1 MFEPKTYAVQ
11 LALMI
16 TSMCCWGSW
25 ANTLKL
31 TPGWRFQS
39 FYWDYVVGLFFAS
52 LAFGTVL
59 GGGAEFWHGLT
70 TPSLLAIGYAL
81 LAGII
86 FNAANQLLVAAIDLA
101 GLAVA
106 FPIGIGLALVI
117 GVLLN
122 YLLAPAANPILLF
135 GGVLL
140 VAIAIVVDA
149 MAYRKREHDSGTVS
163 KRGIFISLL
172 CGVLMGVFY
181 PFLTRAMQGDGALGC
196 LYGRS
201 ILRDWRRTMCFAA
214 QLLAYEASVYGDFC
228 GVLELYGGKAGVA
241 SLGCVGRH
249 HLVCR
254 TLGKPNLFASADGRA
269 GCFVRDWPRRYDDLC
284 RLGSVYLEGVS
295 QCSKDCE
302 RSASVDVRA
311 LHRRLRAYSTC
322 AYMALRDILR

>member
-39 FYWDYVVGLFFAS
+39 FYWDYVVGLLFAS

-59 GGGAEFWHGLT
+59 GGGAEFWQGLT

-149 MAYRKREHDSGTVS
+149 MAYRQRERDSGTVS

-181 PFLTRAMQGDGALGC
+181 PFLTRAMQGDRPLDA
-196 LYGRS
+196 Y
-201 ILRDWRRTMCFAA
+201 TVVPYFAI
-214 QLLAYEASVYGDFC
+214 
-228 GVLELYGGKAGVA
+228 GVA
-241 SLGCVGRH
+241 LCVLPLNYWLMKRPFTGTPVEFSNYTEAKPVW
-249 HLVCR
+249 HLWGAMGGIIWCAG
-254 TLGKPNLFASADGRA
+254 LSANLISSRAQMVGPAVSYAIGQGATMISAS
-269 GCFVRDWPRRYDDLC
+269 W
-284 RLGSVYLEGVS
+284 GVFIWR
-295 QCSKDCE
+295 E
-302 RSASVDVRA
+302 FRSAPKIVNVLLPLMFVLFIVGLGLIA
-311 LHRRLRAYSTC
+311 LAPTWH
-322 AYMALRDILR
+322 

>member
-39 FYWDYVVGLFFAS
+39 FYWDYVVGLFLAS

-122 YLLAPAANPILLF
+122 YLLAPAANPFLLF
-135 GGVLL
+135 GGVML

-163 KRGIFISLL
+163 KRGILISLL

-181 PFLTRAMQGDGALGC
+181 PFLTRAMQGDGALGA
-196 LYGRS
+196 Y
-201 ILRDWRRTMCFAA
+201 TVVPYFAI
-214 QLLAYEASVYGDFC
+214 
-228 GVLELYGGKAGVA
+228 GVA
-241 SLGCVGRH
+241 LCALPLNYWLMKRPFTGTPVEFANYTEAKPVWHLWGALGGLIWCAGLSANLISSRAQMVGPAVSYAIGQGATMISAAWGVFIWREFRNAPKIVNV
-249 HLVCR
+249 LLPLMFALFIVG
-254 TLGKPNLFASADGRA
+254 LGLI
-269 GCFVRDWPRRYDDLC
+269 
-284 RLGSVYLEGVS
+284 
-295 QCSKDCE
+295 
-302 RSASVDVRA
+302 A
-311 LHRRLRAYSTC
+311 LAPTWH
-322 AYMALRDILR
+322 

>member
-1 MFEPKTYAVQ
+1 MFEPKIYAVQ

-122 YLLAPAANPILLF
+122 YLLAPAANPVLLF

-181 PFLTRAMQGDGALGC
+181 PFLTRAMQGDGALGA
-196 LYGRS
+196 Y
-201 ILRDWRRTMCFAA
+201 TVVPYFAI
-214 QLLAYEASVYGDFC
+214 
-228 GVLELYGGKAGVA
+228 GVA
-241 SLGCVGRH
+241 LCALPLNYWLMKRPFTGTSVKFSNYTEARPVWHLWGAMGGIIWCAGLSANLISSRAQMVGPAVSYAIGQGATMISAAWGVFIWREFRNAPKIVNVLLPLMFVLFIVGLG
-249 HLVCR
+249 LI
-254 TLGKPNLFASADGRA
+254 
-269 GCFVRDWPRRYDDLC
+269 
-284 RLGSVYLEGVS
+284 
-295 QCSKDCE
+295 
-302 RSASVDVRA
+302 A
-311 LHRRLRAYSTC
+311 LAPTWH
-322 AYMALRDILR
+322 